1 MIAENFQINLKPPK
15 EVIDNVFEQM
25 VQYCQMISKLLENK
39 DSLSVRQRAELTHN
53 MQILHMMV
61 IENYW
66 EDYDIQFAKNCLA
79 EVNGFLTNTIR

>member
-1 MIAENFQINLKPPK
+1 MENFQIDPKPPK

-39 DSLSVRQRAELTHN
+39 DSLSVSQRAELTHN